1 MIPMNVKIVIADQ
14 GSKPFRLWLPLWIL
28 FPLVLALAI
37 LLLPIIAIVLFF
49 IVIFKGLSVTLKI
62 LGALI
67 GIFCALKGTHIEVD
81 GKNKVF
87 IQID

>member
-1 MIPMNVKIVIADQ
+1 MIPMNIKIVVDQ

-28 FPLVLALAI
+28 FPLVLALMI
-37 LLLPIIAIVLFF
+37 VLLPIIAIVLFF
-49 IVIFKGLSVTLKI
+49 FVIFKGFSVTLKI

-81 GKNKVF
+81 GKYKVF